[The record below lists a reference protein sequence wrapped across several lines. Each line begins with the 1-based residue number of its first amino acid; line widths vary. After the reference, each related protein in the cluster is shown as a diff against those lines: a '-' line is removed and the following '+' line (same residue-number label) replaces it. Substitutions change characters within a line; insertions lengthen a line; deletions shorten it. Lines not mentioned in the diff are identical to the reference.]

1 MRDGQSLLEQ
11 VLSCCGAELTAE
23 QLHRLLGTA
32 SGKRFEQLVA
42 GLVERDA
49 ARAIAELDGAV
60 SEGVDVGQL
69 LEQLLGY
76 FRDVMVAGIGCSA
89 DSFLHA
95 TSGDEARVKTAA
107 TQLGLENVLAVMQI
121 IDHTLGRMRLS
132 THARTL
138 AEVAI
143 VRICSLENLEDLST
157 LVAAVRSGAVS
168 SAPSTASRIAPP
180 VRPAAA
186 AYSSSG
192 DGGQKKNL
200 SEAGA
205 VGNAAAHESN
215 GDQSHEL
222 SAQRDETQTDAESP
236 AAVNAAE
243 PIELTS
249 ENVTALWQQA
259 LDGLSNM
266 ASDQAGLADSVLL
279 AGPRRV
285 VVRFPR
291 KYQSCKLYCE
301 RPEQAAMLQR
311 RLMEIVGPP
320 VQIEFVVDESI
331 VEAAPTQRAAP
342 PRPRTAERAQQ
353 PFVKKAME
361 LFGASSIRV
370 EEPPG

>member
-1 MRDGQSLLEQ
+1 
-11 VLSCCGAELTAE
+11 
-23 QLHRLLGTA
+23 
-32 SGKRFEQLVA
+32 
-42 GLVERDA
+42 
-49 ARAIAELDGAV
+49 
-60 SEGVDVGQL
+60 
-69 LEQLLGY
+69 
-76 FRDVMVAGIGCSA
+76 
-89 DSFLHA
+89 
-95 TSGDEARVKTAA
+95 
-107 TQLGLENVLAVMQI
+107 
-121 IDHTLGRMRLS
+121 MRLS

-168 SAPSTASRIAPP
+168 AAPSAAPRITPP
-180 VRPAAA
+180 VRPPA
-186 AYSSSG
+186 AYNASG

-205 VGNAAAHESN
+205 SGHAPAHESN
-215 GDQSHEL
+215 GERSYE
-222 SAQRDETQTDAESP
+222 SAAPSDAPQPDAEAP
-236 AAVNAAE
+236 VVATAAQ

-249 ENVTALWQQA
+249 DNVAALWQQA

-266 ASDQAGLADSVLL
+266 ASDQAGLADSVVL

-311 RLMEIVGPP
+311 RLMEVVGPP
-320 VQIEFVVDESI
+320 VQLEFVVDESI

-361 LFGASSIRV
+361 LFGATSIRV